1 MQAPQRLGPG
11 RGLENSGVEKW
22 ATKGAQRNCSPETTE
37 RMGGILIRGA
47 EKEGISKGK
56 VV

>member
-1 MQAPQRLGPG
+1 MQALQRLGPG

-22 ATKGAQRNCSPETTE
+22 AMKGAQRNCSPETTE